1 MTFMRKHMKLLTVG
15 AVCAAAGGGAGA
27 IATAGAAG
35 TSTAGTST
43 AATSTAHVAAA
54 QRARR
59 ALARH
64 AIQGDMVVATENGF
78 ATVTFNRGF
87 VQSVNGQQ
95 PTIREGTKE
104 ATYKAVTL
112 TIPTNA
118 KVRDN
123 GQRATLSQLI
133 AGQRVG
139 VVQEAEAI
147 LGNRGGASA
156 VLSGSR
162 LPAVARPRLRAPR
175 AGRLGWF
182 PRRRAK
188 VSGQQGHCYRVCGD
202 PQSLKLTSSTRHRTE
217 GARRMS
223 AHGHDD
229 HEHNGPGYAS
239 PAVARQQPAE
249 KFVYVASLYEGTG
262 IERPDFIA
270 VVDVDPDSAR
280 YGQIVHRTEMPN
292 VGDELHHFGW
302 NACSSACHSQLP
314 GTRCRSGHAP
324 LAAPHRRHLRAAGA
338 ADQECDRGRGG
349 QGEVRVERAAHG
361 ALHAGRHR
369 HDLDVGRCGR
379 QYARWVRGARR
390 ARFLDRRALGAR
402 AGGIEFMY
410 DFWYQPRQNTL
421 ISSEWAA
428 PNTFLDGFNP
438 ADVAAGK
445 YGRKLHFWDLEQRKK
460 VQTIDL
466 GNDGLIPLE
475 IRWQHDPD
483 SAQGFVGATLS
494 SNIIHFHR
502 NGSWGVSKAIDVA
515 NEELEGWPL
524 EGGVPGLITDLV
536 LSLDDKDLFFSN
548 WLHGDLRHYD
558 VSDPANPQLKS
569 QVWLGGL
576 LGRDGGHPKARGAL
590 NGGPQMIQ
598 NSLDGDRVYVT
609 NSLFSTWDNQ
619 FYPGIEGWLVKL
631 DRQSDGTYAPDPS
644 FFVDFHEQADGAR
657 PHEIHLPGGDCTT
670 EIFQ

>member
-1 MTFMRKHMKLLTVG
+1 
-15 AVCAAAGGGAGA
+15 
-27 IATAGAAG
+27 
-35 TSTAGTST
+35 
-43 AATSTAHVAAA
+43 
-54 QRARR
+54 
-59 ALARH
+59 
-64 AIQGDMVVATENGF
+64 
-78 ATVTFNRGF
+78 
-87 VQSVNGQQ
+87 
-95 PTIREGTKE
+95 
-104 ATYKAVTL
+104 
-112 TIPTNA
+112 
-118 KVRDN
+118 
-123 GQRATLSQLI
+123 
-133 AGQRVG
+133 
-139 VVQEAEAI
+139 
-147 LGNRGGASA
+147 
-156 VLSGSR
+156 
-162 LPAVARPRLRAPR
+162 
-175 AGRLGWF
+175 
-182 PRRRAK
+182 
-188 VSGQQGHCYRVCGD
+188 
-202 PQSLKLTSSTRHRTE
+202 
-217 GARRMS
+217 MS

-239 PAVARQQPAE
+239 PAVARQQPPE
-249 KFVYVASLYEGTG
+249 RFVYVAALYEGTG
-262 IERPDFIA
+262 IDRPDFIA
-270 VVDVDPDSAR
+270 VVDVDPDSAS

-302 NACSSACHSQLP
+302 NACSSACHSQLNRDTMVVP
-314 GTRCRSGHAP
+314 GLRSSRIHILDISEPRAP
-324 LAAPHRRHLRAAGA
+324 RIKNVIEGEEIKQKLGLSAPHTVHCMPGDIVTISMLGDAEGNTPGGFAVLDARDFSIAERWERDAG
-338 ADQECDRGRGG
+338 D
-349 QGEVRVERAAHG
+349 
-361 ALHAGRHR
+361 
-369 HDLDVGRCGR
+369 
-379 QYARWVRGARR
+379 
-390 ARFLDRRALGAR
+390 
-402 AGGIEFMY
+402 IEFMY
-410 DFWYQPRQNTL
+410 DFWYQPRQNALVT
-421 ISSEWAA
+421 SEWGA
-428 PNTFLDGFNP
+428 PNTFKDGFNP

-548 WLHGDLRHYD
+548 WLHGDVRHYD

-631 DRQSDGTYAPDPS
+631 DRQPDGTFALDPG